1 MQILLE
7 DLFLSPNNILLNNAT
22 NAINAMN
29 AIDAISM
36 AITQF
41 LKQNKL
47 PNHPFIH
54 KLNLI

>member
-1 MQILLE
+1 MLE
-7 DLFLSPNNILLNNAT
+7 RNICDVGSSQVVGFRLKERRLKLKG
-22 NAINAMN
+22 
-29 AIDAISM
+29 SM

-54 KLNLI
+54 NLNLI